1 MKNKKNEKGF
11 TLVELLV
18 VVTIMGLLGTIIAK
32 NYTNYVNKSRVLVVE
47 EQLNEII
54 KTFDMAFVESI
65 DFAGTELN
73 NFTDLMNFDNIKE
86 VYEALSGNSLP
97 ERSTLTMEGTTI
109 TYSNDGKTATYS
121 YA

>member
-73 NFTDLMNFDNIKE
+73 NFTDLMNFEDIKE
-86 VYEALSGNSLP
+86 VYETLSGNSLP

-109 TYSNDGKTATYS
+109 TYTNDGKTATYS

>member
-73 NFTDLMNFDNIKE
+73 NFTDLMNFEDIKE
-86 VYEALSGNSLP
+86 VYETLSGNSLP